1 MSEVKRERSGTTTIL
16 TLDRAAKMNAFSGAL
31 VDALLD
37 AVEAAHGDGT
47 RLLVLR
53 GEGKN
58 FSAGFDFGGFEA
70 QSDGDL
76 LLRFTRIEQL
86 LQKVHHAPFETLAL
100 AHGRNFGAGVDLI
113 GVCSR
118 RVATP
123 DSTFR
128 MPGLRFGLVL
138 GTRRFAL
145 QVGDDTA
152 RDILA
157 ESKTF
162 GAEEGRRIGFLTQ
175 VAEASE
181 WPAVIARASEA
192 SIALPPDACARLVAA
207 TRTDTRDADLAEL
220 VRSAAAPGL
229 KARIAAYL
237 APASPAAPV
246 APAAATAAEPAPAVG
261 KPGGRGPISKD

>member
-1 MSEVKRERSGTTTIL
+1 MSELARERSGTTL
-16 TLDRAAKMNAFSGAL
+16 TLTLARPAKMNALSGAL
-31 VDALLD
+31 VEALIAEL
-37 AVEAAHGDGT
+37 EAAHADGT
-47 RLLVLR
+47 RLVVFR

-58 FSAGFDFGGFEA
+58 LSAGFDFGDYES
-70 QSDGDL
+70 QSEGDL

-86 LQKVHHAPFETLAL
+86 LQLVHYAPFDTLAL

-123 DSTFR
+123 DATFR

-145 QVGDDTA
+145 QVGPDRA
-152 RDILA
+152 RDILQ

-162 GAEEGRRIGFLTQ
+162 ATEEALRIGFLQ
-175 VAEASE
+175 EIADAAQWPGVVERAAQAST
-181 WPAVIARASEA
+181 
-192 SIALPPDACARLVAA
+192 ALPRAEMAKLVAA
-207 TRTDTRDADLAEL
+207 TRADTRDADLADL
-220 VRSAAAPGL
+220 VRSAAAPGI

-237 APASPAAPV
+237 SA
-246 APAAATAAEPAPAVG
+246 
-261 KPGGRGPISKD
+261 R